1 MLNKK
6 MQKLGEER
14 SVIREIFEYGNA
26 RAKQIGR
33 ENVFDFSLGNPSVP
47 APDGVRT
54 EIERLLRELP
64 SEKLH
69 GYTSAAGAPE
79 VREAVAEY
87 VTKTFGVPMRSD
99 LVYMTC
105 GAAASLAVTLNALAE
120 EGDEFVVLTP
130 CFPEYQVFIE
140 QAGGKPVPV
149 RTDENFH
156 IDLSALA
163 SAIGER
169 TKAVLVNSPN
179 NPTGAVYGEEELTA
193 LARLLKEKSAQY
205 NKSIFIIADEPYREL
220 TYGAKVPYIPAL
232 YSETIVCY
240 SFSKSLSLA
249 GERIGYIAVSPACAG
264 SEEIFSAVCGAGR
277 SLGYV
282 CAPALFQR
290 VCAKLLAVGRYS
302 RLRAQPRSAVQRP
315 NKSGLHLF
323 QTARSVLF
331 VYEKPVAV
339 RDRVLRNGEEARAFT
354 CPVGQ
359 LRNRGLRAHFHLR
372 GLWHDRAF
380 PSRLFRSGERVR
392 VVTVPCRHKRY
403 GKQKQRAE
411 TSARCFYESIRCKR
425 YFSTDCNT
433 SRNAPSGS

>member
-79 VREAVAEY
+79 VREAVARY

-290 VCAKLLAVGRYS
+290 VCAKLLG
-302 RLRAQPRSAVQRP
+302 Q
-315 NKSGLHLF
+315 SGDI
-323 QTARSVLF
+323 R
-331 VYEKPVAV
+331 VYKRN
-339 RDRVLRNGEEARAFT
+339 RDLLYNALIKAGFT
-354 CPVGQ
+354 CSKPQGAFYLFMKSPLPSATEFCEMAKKHELLLVPSDSFGIEGYVRISTCVDYGMIERS
-359 LRNRGLRAHFHLR
+359 LPAFSALAKECGL
-372 GLWHDRAF
+372 
-380 PSRLFRSGERVR
+380 
-392 VVTVPCRHKRY
+392 
-403 GKQKQRAE
+403 
-411 TSARCFYESIRCKR
+411 
-425 YFSTDCNT
+425 
-433 SRNAPSGS
+433 